1 MREKIVEKGMHF
13 LKLAGNFAYIALQKG
28 SRSGGCVA
36 RLANLGGGGHPVA
49 QSSWRMS

>member
-1 MREKIVEKGMHF
+1 MREKIVEKVARF
-13 LKLAGNFAYIALQKG
+13 LNPAGNFAYIELKKG